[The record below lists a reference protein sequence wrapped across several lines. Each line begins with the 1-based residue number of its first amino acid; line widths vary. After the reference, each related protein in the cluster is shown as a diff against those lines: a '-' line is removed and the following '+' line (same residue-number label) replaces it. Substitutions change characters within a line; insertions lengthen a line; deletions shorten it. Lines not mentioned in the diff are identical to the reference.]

1 MRNFWKL
8 LMMMCLPCL
17 SFAEDGGSGGDAG
30 GDAGSGGA
38 ADDSGSGSDGGSG
51 AEGDEGGSGGDSGGS
66 GDKGGSE
73 NTPDYSTPEGFLTFA
88 RENGAFDSADKY
100 QIPTTFEGVDV
111 PEHLAESLDF
121 EGDSKLFAEI
131 AANRGLTQHQAAGV
145 YEDYVKAVL
154 KVSADSEAASIE
166 AQKPENIMK
175 QVYGDKAQEA
185 MPALERGLK
194 ALGIDASKGLR
205 IQHGMKA
212 IAELGRLVGEDGN
225 FHNAGGG
232 QAKDE
237 EMSAEDWLKQ
247 AANN

>member
-17 SFAEDGGSGGDAG
+17 SFAGEGGEGGAGEGGNGAQGGEAGEGNSGSTGEGGAGTAG
-30 GDAGSGGA
+30 GEAGSGG
-38 ADDSGSGSDGGSG
+38 GSG
-51 AEGDEGGSGGDSGGS
+51 EGGNG
-66 GDKGGSE
+66 E

-154 KVSADSEAASIE
+154 KVSAESEAASIE
-166 AQKPENIMK
+166 AQKPEIIMK
-175 QVYGDKAQEA
+175 QVYGEKAQEA

-194 ALGIDASKGLR
+194 VLGIDASKGLR

-212 IAELGRLVGEDGN
+212 IAELGKLVGEDGH
-225 FHNAGGG
+225 FRSEGAG
-232 QAKDE
+232 QNKDE
-237 EMSAEDWLKQ
+237 EMSTEDWLKE
-247 AANN
+247 AMN

>member
-17 SFAEDGGSGGDAG
+17 SFAEDGGGSGGDAG
-30 GDAGSGGA
+30 GDGGSGGA
-38 ADDSGSGSDGGSG
+38 ADDGGAGGDGSSGDG
-51 AEGDEGGSGGDSGGS
+51 GDEGGSDDDAGGS

-100 QIPTTFEGVDV
+100 QIPTTFEGIDV

-131 AANRGLTQHQAAGV
+131 AASRGLTQHQAAGV

-154 KVSADSEAASIE
+154 KVSAESEAASIE

-212 IAELGRLVGEDGN
+212 IAELGKLVGEDGH
-225 FHNAGGG
+225 FRSEGAG
-232 QAKDE
+232 QNKDE
-237 EMSAEDWLKQ
+237 EMSTEDWLKE
-247 AANN
+247 AMN

>member
-8 LMMMCLPCL
+8 LMMMCLPCM
-17 SFAEDGGSGGDAG
+17 SFAEEGGGGSQVMMQAVTVVLVVQLMTVGPVVMPVPAMV
-30 GDAGSGGA
+30 AVKVA
-38 ADDSGSGSDGGSG
+38 
-51 AEGDEGGSGGDSGGS
+51 GGS

-100 QIPTTFEGVDV
+100 QIPTTFEGVEI
-111 PEHLAESLDF
+111 PEHLAEALDF

-154 KVSADSEAASIE
+154 KVSAESEAASIE

-212 IAELGRLVGEDGN
+212 IAELGKLVGEDGH
-225 FHNAGGG
+225 FRSEGAG
-232 QAKDE
+232 QNKDE
-237 EMSAEDWLKQ
+237 EMSTEDWLKE
-247 AANN
+247 AMN